1 MTLVQTRRG
10 TFPSESRE
18 PPRPQTA
25 VLLRIESRLRER
37 GSLSDRGTGLW
48 PSGSISGVPNPTNA
62 LQVLS
67 GDVSRRT
74 MTWDGISAEIIQCV
88 SRDPVEFTFRAPY
101 HLLLVYEEGVRDAGE
116 TTVGNL
122 PTSTLRTL
130 RRRLTFVPAG
140 EEYRE
145 WQRPRVRSRV
155 ICLYFDPARMPMSS
169 GARAAAPLLSPR
181 VLFESNVLWETAVK
195 LAAAME
201 DGSENKRYCE
211 ALTVVIAHELMRSQ
225 GIIRSRTPQAR
236 GGLAV
241 WQQHIVARYIE
252 EHLADTIPL
261 AVLANL
267 LNLSSYHFCRV
278 FKESF
283 GVPPRRYHSNRRIER
298 ARTLLA
304 DPAKSVTETAL
315 ALGFGQTSSFTA
327 AFRRATGI
335 SPTEWRR
342 GLA

>member
-1 MTLVQTRRG
+1 
-10 TFPSESRE
+10 
-18 PPRPQTA
+18 
-25 VLLRIESRLRER
+25 
-37 GSLSDRGTGLW
+37 
-48 PSGSISGVPNPTNA
+48 
-62 LQVLS
+62 
-67 GDVSRRT
+67 
-74 MTWDGISAEIIQCV
+74 
-88 SRDPVEFTFRAPY
+88 
-101 HLLLVYEEGVRDAGE
+101 
-116 TTVGNL
+116 
-122 PTSTLRTL
+122 
-130 RRRLTFVPAG
+130 
-140 EEYRE
+140 
-145 WQRPRVRSRV
+145 
-155 ICLYFDPARMPMSS
+155 
-169 GARAAAPLLSPR
+169 
-181 VLFESNVLWETAVK
+181 
-195 LAAAME
+195 ME

-225 GIIRSRTPQAR
+225 GIIRSRSPQAR

-241 WQQHIVARYIE
+241 WQQHIVVRYIE

-261 AVLANL
+261 AVLAKL
-267 LNLSSYHFCRV
+267 VNLSSYHFCRV

-327 AFRRATGI
+327 AFRRTTGI